1 MHKKYPHYIA
11 LSIGIILFMI
21 NPAMARHISF
31 QPRVEVGVMQ
41 YELETEG
48 SSKTVIPGSNQTFS
62 PFKYED
68 VMPFVSA
75 GTTFFM
81 KRLFVDI
88 SGQYAFDGEDTG
100 AMTRSKFIVDSVD
113 LENQS
118 YTSNYIAFSPT
129 HEATFDRTDMAI
141 SLGYALTSTL
151 SIFVGYKTAETQ
163 FHEKYD
169 GPYSSKHHN
178 TANTDPDDIYY
189 YSGRW
194 WGEATYTFEYA
205 GPFIGF
211 IQGWDLSES
220 RYLKGMLTANV
231 ALAFLDGKLKTES
244 DGSRVSVTRINDQDI
259 PEYVFPEAG
268 ENLSSGTDTKGDALG
283 LKISLS
289 WNGTTP
295 WEGLSY
301 VIGLSA
307 YRYEFDANETL
318 SNMNETSTNLKVG
331 LSYVF

>member
-1 MHKKYPHYIA
+1 MHKKYPHLMA
-11 LSIGIILFMI
+11 LSIGVILFMI
-21 NPAMARHISF
+21 NPAMARYISF

-41 YELETEG
+41 YELETEA
-48 SSKTVIPGSNQTFS
+48 SSNTLFLIKNQTHS
-62 PFKYED
+62 AFKYED
-68 VMPFVSA
+68 IMPFVSA
-75 GTTFFM
+75 GATFFM

-88 SGQYAFDGEDTG
+88 SGQYAFDGDDTG
-100 AMTRSKFIVDSVD
+100 AMTRSKFIVDSID
-113 LENQS
+113 PENQTF
-118 YTSNYIAFSPT
+118 TSNYIAFSPT

-141 SLGYALTSTL
+141 SLGYALTRTL

-163 FHEKYD
+163 FHEKYG

-178 TANTDPDDIYY
+178 TAETGPDDIYY
-189 YSGRW
+189 YSGHW
-194 WGEATYTFEYA
+194 SGESTYTFEYA

-211 IQGWDLSES
+211 IQGWDFSES
-220 RYLKGMLTANV
+220 RYLKGMLAANV
-231 ALAFLDGKLKTES
+231 ALAFLDGKLETES
-244 DGSRVSVTRINDQDI
+244 AGSRVTVTRINDQEI
-259 PEYVFPEAG
+259 PEYVFPEEG
-268 ENLSSGTDTKGDALG
+268 DNLSSGTDTKGNALG

-307 YRYEFDANETL
+307 YRYEFDANEN
-318 SNMNETSTNLKVG
+318 SPNMNETSTNLKVG